1 MKKQEDPL
9 PRNRFVIALILVL
22 GVFMPFEYKTPPE
35 PNEATNT
42 IQFIG
47 GTSIKATRVP
57 PIQIP
62 ETLGMMTGGSLDD
75 KLLLNAI
82 IDCESK
88 WRNVCNGAY
97 GCNAGQGVAQLI
109 PTTVKFCENKL
120 GKKIDPFNIE
130 DSLECAM
137 YLLTETSQGYH
148 HWGYPDDHDNSHYKG
163 IRWGSYNCWSEH
175 I

>member
-62 ETLGMMTGGSLDD
+62 ETLGMMVGYSLYGEILKYDWNADEAFNISACEAKGNPEAVNWERHRGCRGSFGDFQIACVHFG
-75 KLLLNAI
+75 K
-82 IDCESK
+82 
-88 WRNVCNGAY
+88 Y
-97 GCNAGQGVAQLI
+97 GF
-109 PTTVKFCENKL
+109 TWENKFDRETNVRVAYELWKREGWRPWQVCGKRL
-120 GKKIDPFNIE
+120 G
-130 DSLECAM
+130 
-137 YLLTETSQGYH
+137 LL
-148 HWGYPDDHDNSHYKG
+148 
-163 IRWGSYNCWSEH
+163 
-175 I
+175 